1 MAITLNEA
9 IEKSPILLKEIYDDL
24 RIEKENRLKEEAEE
38 KEIFLKQAVEH
49 IDRLIA
55 LDIARIKRRPVD
67 IATNLSDTLLYKY
80 SKEINEM
87 YSDFTIET
95 YKGAWG
101 MGAGHIRVKLAG
113 EDWDWQGYGIKQEPI
128 DRENK
133 KLSFTEKLKQWL

>member
-9 IEKSPILLKEIYDDL
+9 TEKGPILLKEIYDKK
-24 RIEKENRLKEEAEE
+24 RIEKENRLKEEAKE
-38 KEIFLKQAVEH
+38 KEIFLEEALEH

-55 LDIARIKRRPVD
+55 LDIQRIKRRPVD
-67 IATNLSDTLLYKY
+67 IATGLCEKLLYKY
-80 SKEINEM
+80 SKEINQM

-101 MGAGHIRVKLAG
+101 MGAGHIRVKLAW

-128 DRENK
+128 DHENK

>member
-9 IEKSPILLKEIYDDL
+9 IEKSPILLKEIYDNL

-38 KEIFLKQAVEH
+38 KEIFLKEAVEH

-55 LDIARIKRRPVD
+55 LDIAKIKRRPVD
-67 IATNLSDTLLYKY
+67 IATDLSDKLLYKY

-87 YSDFTIET
+87 YTDFTIET
-95 YKGAWG
+95 YKGPFG
-101 MGAGHIRVKLAG
+101 MGERNIRVKLAG

-128 DRENK
+128 DHENK
-133 KLSFTEKLKQWL
+133 KLSFIEKLKQWL

>member
-1 MAITLNEA
+1 MSITLNEA
-9 IEKSPILLKEIYDDL
+9 IEKSPILLKEIYDNL
-24 RIEKENRLKEEAEE
+24 RIEKENRLKEEAQE
-38 KEIFLKQAVEH
+38 KEIFLKEAVEH

-67 IATNLSDTLLYKY
+67 IATYLSDKLLYKY

-87 YSDFTIET
+87 YTDFTIET

-113 EDWDWQGYGIKQEPI
+113 EDWDWQGYGIKEQPI
-128 DRENK
+128 DHNHK
-133 KLSFTEKLKQWL
+133 KLSFIEKLKQFI

>member
-9 IEKSPILLKEIYDDL
+9 IEKSPILLKEIYDNL

-38 KEIFLKQAVEH
+38 KEIFLKKAVEH

-55 LDIARIKRRPVD
+55 LDIAKIKRRPVD
-67 IATNLSDTLLYKY
+67 IATDLSDKLLYKY

-87 YSDFTIET
+87 YTDFTIET
-95 YKGAWG
+95 YKGPFG
-101 MGAGHIRVKLAG
+101 MGERYIRVKLAG

-128 DRENK
+128 DHENK
-133 KLSFTEKLKQWL
+133 KLSFIEKLKQWL

>member
-9 IEKSPILLKEIYDDL
+9 IEKSPILLKEIYENL

-38 KEIFLKQAVEH
+38 KEIFLKEAVEH

-55 LDIARIKRRPVD
+55 LDIAKIKRRPVD
-67 IATNLSDTLLYKY
+67 IATDLSDKLLYKY

-87 YSDFTIET
+87 YTDFTIET
-95 YKGAWG
+95 YKGPFG
-101 MGAGHIRVKLAG
+101 MGERNIRVKLAG

-128 DRENK
+128 DYENK
-133 KLSFTEKLKQWL
+133 KLSFIEKLKQWL

>member
-9 IEKSPILLKEIYDDL
+9 IEKSPILLKEIYDNL

-38 KEIFLKQAVEH
+38 KEIFLKKAVEH

-55 LDIARIKRRPVD
+55 LDIAKIKRRPVD
-67 IATNLSDTLLYKY
+67 IATDLSDKLLYKY

-87 YSDFTIET
+87 YTDFTIET
-95 YKGAWG
+95 YKGPFG
-101 MGAGHIRVKLAG
+101 MGERHIRVKLAG

-128 DRENK
+128 DHENK
-133 KLSFTEKLKQWL
+133 KLSFIEKLKQWL